1 MRVAAK
7 SRRSGGVRHLIKFL
21 VRCDIIDHTGRGWPA
36 TISSIPNEFFIGLL
50 LLTPHSN
57 GGRKLCA
64 ALNKGD
70 ILSYRLGLNIYK
82 ARVAK
87 AAGRILLHAFDVSRN
102 AIRPIHVVDDDD
114 PRVRDTVQR
123 ADDE

>member
-1 MRVAAK
+1 MANVAK
-7 SRRSGGVRHLIKFL
+7 SRMSGVGRHLIKFL

-36 TISSIPNEFFIGLL
+36 TITSIPDEFFIGLL

-64 ALNKGD
+64 ALNEGD

-82 ARVAK
+82 ARVAAK
-87 AAGRILLHAFDVSRN
+87 VTGRIWLHAFDVSRN
-102 AIRPIHVVDDDD
+102 AIGPIHVVDDDD
-114 PRVRDTVQR
+114 PRRYKKVAR
-123 ADDE
+123 